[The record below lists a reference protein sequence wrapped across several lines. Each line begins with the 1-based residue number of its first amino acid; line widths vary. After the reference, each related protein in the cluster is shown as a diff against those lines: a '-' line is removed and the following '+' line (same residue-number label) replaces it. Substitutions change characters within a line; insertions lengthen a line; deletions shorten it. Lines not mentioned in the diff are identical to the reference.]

1 MPSSQ
6 PVVANRQ
13 SPSREEGCAVHQ
25 FRLAMRRLAATVSV
39 VTTLE
44 DGIRY
49 GMTATSVVSVS
60 MEPPS
65 LLVSINRG
73 ASIHDPLLRRG
84 RFCVNL
90 LLNKHQLCSD
100 AFAGKLTVSER
111 FDVGTWHHDHELP
124 FLADALA
131 NVFCMVDRTL
141 EYGSHTIVI
150 GRVLDA
156 RVAHPIEPLIHLD
169 GACQA
174 LGADTARVSRPS

>member
-1 MPSSQ
+1 
-6 PVVANRQ
+6 
-13 SPSREEGCAVHQ
+13 
-25 FRLAMRRLAATVSV
+25 MRRLAATVSV

-44 DGIRY
+44 NGVRY

-65 LLVSINRG
+65 LLVGINRR

-100 AFAGKLTVSER
+100 AFAGKLTATER
-111 FDVGTWHHDHELP
+111 FDVGTWCQDDQELP

-131 NVFCMVDRTL
+131 NVFCMVDQTL
-141 EYGSHTIVI
+141 QYGSHTIVI

-169 GACQA
+169 GTCQV
-174 LGADTARVSRPS
+174 LGVDASRLS